1 LSDDVWSQQI
11 NARHGCEV
19 HWNGTLLVQSFLPC
33 MMQVALLASCENI
46 YYFSINTFSS
56 IVVSAAER
64 ILPMRVARPIEFV

>member
-1 LSDDVWSQQI
+1 
-11 NARHGCEV
+11 
-19 HWNGTLLVQSFLPC
+19 